1 MLVFSGSAHWERGM
15 VAPNARS
22 ERFARWHAT
31 HSRALLC
38 AARASCAALRAD
50 AVQGAWLRAMK
61 APPPEGVANDPDQLR
76 AWLLCLVRRCSI
88 DLARKERAHAA
99 LGGNEVARDS
109 REREERALLVRT
121 ALKRLA
127 LAHAPMAHLLER
139 HHLDGLPVRD
149 LADELGLTASVVSA
163 RLSRA
168 RKKLRAILE
177 EMGGGAILERFWKKF
192 GIAHRILTRRA
203 ITWCPHIRNR
213 RFTMSAKRKSA
224 GTALLV
230 ALLICTMGASTI
242 SFDDKQPNPNPGGK
256 QFLLEGKGTY
266 NVDAPAEQG
275 PMHMLMVSTRQVP
288 GGFSANTGP
297 KFGNGKWDASMELAP
312 GTYKVS
318 THMVTMDIKTMQPRL
333 AETKTVEVTVK

>member
-50 AVQGAWLRAMK
+50 AVQ
-61 APPPEGVANDPDQLR
+61 
-76 AWLLCLVRRCSI
+76 
-88 DLARKERAHAA
+88 
-99 LGGNEVARDS
+99 
-109 REREERALLVRT
+109 
-121 ALKRLA
+121 RLA

-177 EMGGGAILERFWKKF
+177 EMGGGD
-192 GIAHRILTRRA
+192 
-203 ITWCPHIRNR
+203 
-213 RFTMSAKRKSA
+213 S
-224 GTALLV
+224 
-230 ALLICTMGASTI
+230 
-242 SFDDKQPNPNPGGK
+242 
-256 QFLLEGKGTY
+256 
-266 NVDAPAEQG
+266 
-275 PMHMLMVSTRQVP
+275 
-288 GGFSANTGP
+288 
-297 KFGNGKWDASMELAP
+297 
-312 GTYKVS
+312 
-318 THMVTMDIKTMQPRL
+318 
-333 AETKTVEVTVK
+333 